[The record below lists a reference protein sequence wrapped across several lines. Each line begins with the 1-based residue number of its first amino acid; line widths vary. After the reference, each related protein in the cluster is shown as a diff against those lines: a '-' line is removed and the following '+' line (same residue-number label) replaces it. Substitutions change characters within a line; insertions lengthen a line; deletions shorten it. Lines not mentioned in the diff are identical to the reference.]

1 MKTNSRFWIPKIEGN
16 IQRGRHVNQQLNARG
31 YTVMRF
37 WEHELNEHLNTC
49 VNQVMLYIEAA
60 KVAEIPQADD

>member
-1 MKTNSRFWIPKIEGN
+1 M
-16 IQRGRHVNQQLNARG
+16 QRGRHVNQQLNARG